1 MNYWFIFT
9 VTEDVCETITDT
21 KIEVTY
27 EQQCT
32 TVQTEKCDVEYDTK
46 CETVTDCSG
55 GAQQDDTNGGGY
67 NGGGTNGGGNSGG
80 ALDFYGVP
88 APPQV

>member
-1 MNYWFIFT
+1 M
-9 VTEDVCETITDT
+9 
-21 KIEVTY
+21 
-27 EQQCT
+27 
-32 TVQTEKCDVEYDTK
+32 EYDTK

-67 NGGGTNGGGNSGG
+67 GGGSNSGGANGGGANGGG

-88 APPQV
+88 APPSSVSTEYLMAHRKCPNIFPGPLC

>member
-1 MNYWFIFT
+1 M
-9 VTEDVCETITDT
+9 
-21 KIEVTY
+21 
-27 EQQCT
+27 
-32 TVQTEKCDVEYDTK
+32 EYDTK
-46 CETVTDCSG
+46 CETVTDCTG

>member
-1 MNYWFIFT
+1 M
-9 VTEDVCETITDT
+9 
-21 KIEVTY
+21 
-27 EQQCT
+27 
-32 TVQTEKCDVEYDTK
+32 EYDTK
-46 CETVTDCSG
+46 CETVTDCTG

-67 NGGGTNGGGNSGG
+67 NGGGTTGGGTSGG

>member
-1 MNYWFIFT
+1 M
-9 VTEDVCETITDT
+9 
-21 KIEVTY
+21 
-27 EQQCT
+27 
-32 TVQTEKCDVEYDTK
+32 EYDTK
-46 CETVTDCSG
+46 CETVTDCTG

-67 NGGGTNGGGNSGG
+67 NGGGTNGAGTNGGGNSGG